1 VFVHH
6 HLAGPRA
13 PKHQLTRGP
22 ARPRQLLYAAYGR
35 ARSFPASQAEA
46 PHFAAGRAHSWAEVA
61 NTPRCIPRAQPGCWA
76 ALAKRAQSNLG

>member
-1 VFVHH
+1 MAVVGLACPRDTGHVWPAPSGASHHVRLHVLLLEPGQNEFVFVHH

-35 ARSFPASQAEA
+35 ARSFPAS
-46 PHFAAGRAHSWAEVA
+46 
-61 NTPRCIPRAQPGCWA
+61 
-76 ALAKRAQSNLG
+76 